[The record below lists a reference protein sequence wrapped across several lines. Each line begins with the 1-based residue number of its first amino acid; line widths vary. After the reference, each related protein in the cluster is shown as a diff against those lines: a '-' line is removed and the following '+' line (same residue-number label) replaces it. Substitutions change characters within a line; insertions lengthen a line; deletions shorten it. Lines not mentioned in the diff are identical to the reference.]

1 MKEHIPFLL
10 ATLMAVGTVV
20 SGAAIAGTSGGH
32 HAKGTIQRTGFGKT
46 AEGTPVDLYTLTN
59 THGIVAKIMT
69 YGGVVTELHVPDKD
83 GKMTDVVDGFDNLDQ
98 YLKGDPY
105 FGALVGR
112 VANRVAKG
120 KFTLDGADYVLA
132 VNNGPN
138 ALHGGLKGFDKVVW
152 KGQGHVGAAGP
163 SLHLSYLSADGE
175 EGYPGNLSVT
185 VVYTLT
191 DNNELKIDYTAT
203 TDKATPINLTNH
215 SYFNLAGTGDV
226 TNHILTLYAD
236 KYTPTDDTLIPTG
249 EIKPVAGTPLDFTT
263 PTAMGAHLD
272 QLTGDPKGYDHNY
285 VLNSGG
291 KKLALAARVEE
302 PTSGRVMEVY
312 TTQPGIQFYTGN
324 FLDGTLTG
332 KGGTVYNIHTA
343 FCLETQHFPDSVN
356 HKNFPTSIL
365 KPGETYHQ
373 TTVYKFS
380 TK

>member
-1 MKEHIPFLL
+1 MKEHVPFLL
-10 ATLMAVGTVV
+10 ATLLAVGSVVACATVA
-20 SGAAIAGTSGGH
+20 GASDHKRAH
-32 HAKGTIQRTGFGKT
+32 GTIERTDFGKT
-46 AEGTPVDLYTLTN
+46 AEGAAVDLYTLTN
-59 THGIVAKIMT
+59 SHGIVAKIMT

-83 GKMTDVVDGFDNLDQ
+83 GKMTDVVAGFDNLDQ

-120 KFTLDGADYVLA
+120 KFTLDGSDYVLA

-152 KGQGHVGAAGP
+152 KGEGHVGSSGP
-163 SLHLSYLSADGE
+163 TLKLSYVSADGE
-175 EGYPGNLSVT
+175 EGYPGSLSTT

-191 DNNELKIDYTAT
+191 NNNELKIDYSAT

-215 SYFNLAGTGDV
+215 SYFNLAGSGDILEHV
-226 TNHILTLYAD
+226 LTLQAD
-236 KYTPTDDTLIPTG
+236 NYTPTDDTLIPTG
-249 EIKPVAGTPLDFTT
+249 EIKPVAGTPLDFIK
-263 PTAMGAHLD
+263 PTAVGAHLNE
-272 QLTGDPKGYDHNY
+272 LTGDPKGYDHNF

-291 KKLALAARVEE
+291 KKLALAARMEE

-332 KGGTVYNIHTA
+332 KGGTVYKIHTY

-356 HKNFPTSIL
+356 HKNFPSSIL
-365 KPGETYHQ
+365 KPGDTYHQ
-373 TTVYKFS
+373 VTVYKFS